1 MCPQSLPTVLSSFQ
15 NLLHLICVWKEGRG
29 RIWWQFQLERV
40 KKLLVG
46 TNIKAR
52 TWKSN
57 LKTVYRTLIMFYKI
71 PLVLMQINF

>member
-1 MCPQSLPTVLSSFQ
+1 MCLQSLPTVLSSFQ
-15 NLLHLICVWKEGRG
+15 NLLHLISVWKEGRG

-52 TWKSN
+52 TWKR
-57 LKTVYRTLIMFYKI
+57 LDI
-71 PLVLMQINF
+71 PNKFDIDIFAF